1 VAFLAA
7 DQYRAIIRL
16 MRRTSCHFK
25 SWSRRRLT
33 RIKASLD
40 AQPHCS
46 PQRGAFDMKTERV
59 WVLVADSSR
68 ARIIR
73 SPELRAKDDRHLADL
88 VLESEHKPAREI
100 MADKP
105 GRSIASVGARRSA
118 MEYRS
123 DPVRLQTE
131 QFAGAIA
138 DQLERRRAAG
148 EFDRIVVVAE
158 PRTLGAIRRKLPQQL
173 AATVAAEVAKDLTKL
188 PPDELR
194 AAIVD
199 LNVPGLR
206 VA

>member
-1 VAFLAA
+1 LHR
-7 DQYRAIIRL
+7 DN
-16 MRRTSCHFK
+16 
-25 SWSRRRLT
+25 RLT
-33 RIKASLD
+33 PIKESLGVSR
-40 AQPHCS
+40 HS
-46 PQRGAFDMKTERV
+46 SGNKGAVDMKRERI

-68 ARIIR
+68 ARILR
-73 SPELRAKDDRHLADL
+73 SPELRATDDRHFADL

-105 GRSIASVGARRSA
+105 GRSIRSVGARRSA

-131 QFAGAIA
+131 QFAGVLAG
-138 DQLERRRAAG
+138 QLEHRLAAG
-148 EFDRIVVVAE
+148 EFDRIVIVAE
-158 PRTLGAIRRKLPQQL
+158 PRMLGAIRRKLPQQL

-188 PPDELR
+188 PMDELR

-199 LNVPGLR
+199 MGVPGLR